1 MHALPPKVAIVKG
14 ERSHDTVLRAVELA
28 GGVSHLTGKPVLIKV
43 NFICRETWDTGATT
57 DPLLVEA
64 LIRAIGRVNQDI
76 TVVDSDANMTNADEA
91 AEATG
96 MLEVCSRNGVEF
108 RNLIREKERVV
119 LRPSHPEA
127 LEAITVPR
135 IVAESHIV
143 DAAKLKTHD
152 STLVTLGMKN
162 MFGLLPNKWKF
173 RYHRKGI
180 NKVIV
185 DINSVLSPSLV
196 VIDGFVGME
205 GPGPVGGYPVKMD
218 LVIAGRDV
226 VATDIVGTKVMGL
239 DPKSIRHIRMAVEK
253 GLGTWDYEVVGQRI
267 EDVQRNFKSP

>member
-1 MHALPPKVAIVKG
+1 MVPKVSIVRG
-14 ERSHDTVLRAVELA
+14 ERSHDTVFKAVELA
-28 GGVSHLTGKPVLIKV
+28 GGVDHLTGKPVLIKV

-64 LIRAIGRVNQDI
+64 LIHAIREVNQDI
-76 TVVDSDANMTNADEA
+76 IVVDSDANMTNADEA

-96 MLEVCSRNGVEF
+96 MLDVCRRNGVEF
-108 RNLIREKERVV
+108 RNLIREKKRVV

-127 LEAITVPR
+127 LKAVKVPK

-152 STLVTLGMKN
+152 STIITLGMKN

-180 NKVIV
+180 NRVIV

-205 GPGPVGGYPVKMD
+205 GPGPVGGCPVRMD

-226 VATDIVGTKVMGL
+226 VATDIVGTKVMGF
-239 DPKSIRHIRMAVEK
+239 DPKGIQHIRKAVER
-253 GLGTWDYEVVGQRI
+253 GLGIWDYEIVGERI
-267 EDVQRNFKSP
+267 EDVQRKFRPP

>member
-1 MHALPPKVAIVKG
+1 MKG
-14 ERSHDTVLRAVELA
+14 ERSHETVFKALELA
-28 GGVSHLTGKPVLIKV
+28 GGVRHLVGKPVLIKV
-43 NFICRETWDTGATT
+43 NFICRETWESGATT

-64 LIRAIGRVNQDI
+64 LIRAVAKVNQDI
-76 TVVDSDANMTNADEA
+76 TVVESDANMTNADEA
-91 AEATG
+91 AAATG
-96 MLEVCSRNGVEF
+96 MLDVCRRNGVAF
-108 RNLIREKERVV
+108 RNLIREKDRVV
-119 LRPSHPEA
+119 LRPSHAEA
-127 LEAITVPR
+127 LKAIRVPR

-143 DAAKLKTHD
+143 NAAKLKTHK
-152 STLVTLGMKN
+152 TTIVTLGMKN

-205 GPGPVGGYPVKMD
+205 GPGPVGGMPVKMD

-226 VATDIVGTKVMGL
+226 VATDIVGTTVMGF
-239 DPKSIRHIRMAVEK
+239 DPKTIPHIRKAVER
-253 GLGTWDYEVVGQRI
+253 GLGTWDYEVVGDAI
-267 EDVQRNFKSP
+267 GDVRRNFIPP